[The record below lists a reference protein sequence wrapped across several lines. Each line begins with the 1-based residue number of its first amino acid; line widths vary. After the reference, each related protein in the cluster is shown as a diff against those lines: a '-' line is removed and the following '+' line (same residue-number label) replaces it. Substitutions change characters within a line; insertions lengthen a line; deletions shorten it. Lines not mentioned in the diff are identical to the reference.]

1 MNPLFEHPSVISMQY
16 IFLLGLAVSSLIILL
31 LKRKDSIYLLAAFPI
46 FVITFHQVDE
56 YLLSPFFMGEKYH
69 FLNWAYRSGVDISPF
84 SVVIVNLGGY
94 LIALLPFFFKP
105 STKAFAIVYLFGA
118 GILLGNGM
126 FHLGGATIQSD
137 YSPGMLTALFLFL
150 PLYIK
155 SILIAHEVG
164 IPFRLIFAL
173 SLYGSIAHFVIIW
186 LINTF

>member
-1 MNPLFEHPSVISMQY
+1 LNPLFEHPSVISMQY
-16 IFLLGLAVSSLIILL
+16 IFLLGFAVSSLIVLL
-31 LKRKDSIYLLAAFPI
+31 LKRKDSIYLVAAFPI

-56 YLLSPFFMGEKYH
+56 YLLSPLFMGEKYH

-84 SVVIVNLGGY
+84 SVVIVNVGGY